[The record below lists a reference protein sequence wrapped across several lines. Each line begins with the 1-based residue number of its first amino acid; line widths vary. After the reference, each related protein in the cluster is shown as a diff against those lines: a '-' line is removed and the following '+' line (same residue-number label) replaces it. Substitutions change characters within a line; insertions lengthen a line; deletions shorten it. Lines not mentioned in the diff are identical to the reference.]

1 MKKEK
6 ELSNLKRSSMKRFIP
21 LYLML
26 ILPVAYF
33 VIFKYGPLYGIT
45 AAFKDYNIFKGLAGS
60 PWAGF
65 KYFKELFNTPG
76 FFKAF
81 ANTLILNIGELVF
94 TFPIP
99 IIIAILLNELVNEKL
114 SKAVEQIMYLPHFL
128 STVIIAG
135 IFYQI
140 FAPSGIVNNVVTS
153 IFKCDPIPFLT
164 NNNLWRVT
172 YWMSSVWDGAG
183 YGMIVYLAAIGG
195 INKELYDAAYIDG
208 AGRFKRIWHVT
219 LPQIRSTIVTI
230 LIMNTG
236 RVVSIGFEKPYFMRN
251 VLVEEASDV
260 ISLYTYRLGL
270 QSGRYDFATAV
281 GLFQSVIAL
290 VMVLTVNKIAKKL
303 GEEGLF

>member
-1 MKKEK
+1 MKQKNK
-6 ELSNLKRSSMKRFIP
+6 LTRAALKRYIP

-26 ILPVAYF
+26 ILPVSYF
-33 VIFKYGPLYGIT
+33 VIFKYGPMYGIS
-45 AAFKDYNIFKGLAGS
+45 AAFKDYNIFRGLRGS
-60 PWAGF
+60 KWVGF
-65 KYFKELFNTPG
+65 KYFKELFSTPG
-76 FFKAF
+76 FFSALK
-81 ANTLILNIGELVF
+81 NTLILTIGDLIF
-94 TFPIP
+94 TWPIP
-99 IIIAILLNELVNEKL
+99 ILIAIMLNELASEKL
-114 SKAVEQIMYLPHFL
+114 SKFVEQITYLPHFL
-128 STVIIAG
+128 STVIISS

-140 FAPSGIVNNVVTS
+140 FAPTGVINNVVTGL
-153 IFKCDPIPFLT
+153 FHCNPIPFLT
-164 NNNLWRVT
+164 QNNGWRVT
-172 YWMSSVWDGAG
+172 YWLASIWEGTG

-208 AGRFKRIWHVT
+208 AGRFRRIWHVT

-236 RVVSIGFEKPYFMRN
+236 KIFSIGFEKPYFMRN

-281 GLFQSVIAL
+281 GLFQSLVAL
-290 VMVLTVNKIAKKL
+290 VLVLSVNKIAKKL